1 MKLKNKT
8 RLLITIALSL
18 IKRNTTDFEKY
29 KQLKVNYAFSIK
41 KTDLPPE
48 FNDKSFEIVNEF
60 IRKTVDLDYEILL
73 YFDYITGE
81 IIRCKIGTERNVELE
96 FEQEA
101 LELIVDK
108 AIERN

>member
-41 KTDLPPE
+41 KLIYPP
-48 FNDKSFEIVNEF
+48 NLMTNHLK
-60 IRKTVDLDYEILL
+60 LL
-73 YFDYITGE
+73 M
-81 IIRCKIGTERNVELE
+81 NS
-96 FEQEA
+96 
-101 LELIVDK
+101 
-108 AIERN
+108 

>member
-60 IRKTVDLDYEILL
+60 IRKTVLTWTMKFYYILIILQGKSLDA
-73 YFDYITGE
+73 
-81 IIRCKIGTERNVELE
+81 K
-96 FEQEA
+96 
-101 LELIVDK
+101 LELNVML
-108 AIERN
+108 N